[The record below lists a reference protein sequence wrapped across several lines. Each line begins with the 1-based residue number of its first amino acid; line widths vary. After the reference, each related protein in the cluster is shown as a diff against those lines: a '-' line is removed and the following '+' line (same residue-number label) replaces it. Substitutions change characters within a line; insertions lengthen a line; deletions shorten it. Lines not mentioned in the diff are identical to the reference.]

1 MGKDAPRGQEGCD
14 HYMGPINTEGP
25 VLACMKEIQSQCYQM
40 GIPLRTRHREVAPGQ
55 YEFAPLFGPA
65 CTQIDQN
72 LMAMQIVEEVA
83 AKHGLAALFQEK
95 PFAGINGSGKHNNWS
110 ISTLCGAQLLNPG
123 DLGKKSGNTELFP
136 LVMACII
143 SGIDKYGDLMR
154 LSIATPGN
162 DFRLG
167 ACEAPPSVMSTH
179 LGPQMTE
186 YLSKYKSG
194 EVAEYQPKTTP
205 ISLGVDYL
213 PVVTAPAED
222 RNRTSPFPYGGHRFE
237 FRAVG
242 SAQNVSMVNTVLC
255 TMCAEQFKAAADMIE
270 GGMTPVEVTQKLLNE
285 HWRVIFNG
293 NGYDPAWPGEADKLG
308 LFRFDSGVDAI
319 RQLTAE
325 KNLAL
330 FADNGVFS
338 PEECAAREEI
348 LLGEYVGTVEMEV
361 EVMISMML
369 QKVIPA
375 CKKAGV
381 VTAALESGA
390 VTLREAASKIH
401 STKANA
407 DKAALCRILRLET
420 MVEVR
425 GACDEAEAV
434 VPSDIWPLATYEELL
449 FLDTH

>member
-1 MGKDAPRGQEGCD
+1 
-14 HYMGPINTEGP
+14 
-25 VLACMKEIQSQCYQM
+25 
-40 GIPLRTRHREVAPGQ
+40 
-55 YEFAPLFGPA
+55 
-65 CTQIDQN
+65 
-72 LMAMQIVEEVA
+72 MAMQIVEEVA

-123 DLGKKSGNTELFP
+123 DLSKKSGSTELFP
-136 LVMACII
+136 LVMACIV

-167 ACEAPPSVMSTH
+167 ACEAPPAVMSTH

-186 YLSKYKSG
+186 YLAKYKAG
-194 EVAEYQPKTTP
+194 EVSEYKPKTTP
-205 ISLGVDYL
+205 IDLGVDYL
-213 PVVTAPAED
+213 PVVIAPAED

-255 TMCAEQFKAAADMIE
+255 TMCAEQFKVAADMIS
-270 GGMTPVEVTQKLLNE
+270 GGMKPTEVTQKLLNE

-293 NGYDPAWPGEADKLG
+293 DGYDPAWPGQADKLG

-325 KNLAL
+325 KNIAL
-330 FADNGVFS
+330 FAGNGVFT
-338 PEECAAREEI
+338 PEECEAREEI
-348 LLGEYVGTVEMEV
+348 LLGEYIGTVEMEV
-361 EVMISMML
+361 ECMISMML

-375 CKKAGV
+375 CKKADVSTDALAGGV
-381 VTAALESGA
+381 VTLQAA
-390 VTLREAASKIH
+390 VKTIH
-401 STKANA
+401 DTKATA
-407 DKAALCRILRLET
+407 DKAALCRTLRLET
-420 MVEVR
+420 MVAVR
-425 GACDEAEAV
+425 VFCDDAEAV
-434 VPSDIWPLATYEELL
+434 VPSDIWPLATYENLL